1 MKSFRI
7 SKKTTKYILLIIIY
21 IFSIGTNGVRI

>member
-7 SKKTTKYILLIIIY
+7 SKKTKYILLIIIY

>member
-7 SKKTTKYILLIIIY
+7 LKKTKYILLIIIE
-21 IFSIGTNGVRI
+21 IISIGTNGVRI